1 MNFPQYRKLD
11 SFQRYYK
18 ILDER
23 TFIELAFVNGKPLES
38 RIEAKQYPEMIR
50 IQDMLHCEWS
60 FRIMTD
66 EEVQQHFGENNPAS

>member
-1 MNFPQYRKLD
+1 MTFPQYRKLD
-11 SFQRYYK
+11 GFQRYYK

-23 TFIELAFVNGKPLES
+23 AFIEIALVNGKPVAT

-60 FRIMTD
+60 FCRM
-66 EEVQQHFGENNPAS
+66 EEEEIDRYFSEN